1 MFTRGSYP
9 VCDQFPVHPD
19 GECRWRQDGR
29 KSAVHDWRR
38 PILMAGLAI
47 AMSVGAIGQ
56 GALANG
62 FGESSPWQF
71 QGPAEMIARNAML
84 DTWARYKARGYGPA
98 TTTINNNTTI
108 GKQYNCVVSAT
119 SYGNWAT
126 NSNVANSPSA
136 TGATALAT
144 GNSATTNTDVWTPS
158 GGIGSVSTDQNNS
171 GRVGA
176 SVHGST
182 TVKNYGNAQQ
192 ALNNTQ
198 TNSGTQMA
206 TVNGSTACS
215 GPLN

>member
-1 MFTRGSYP
+1 MKTCGALSVFGQSQSGSLGGEAS
-9 VCDQFPVHPD
+9 HLAKPD
-19 GECRWRQDGR
+19 RSVG
-29 KSAVHDWRR
+29 AWRR
-38 PILMAGLAI
+38 PRLLAVLAMTVSVAGF
-47 AMSVGAIGQ
+47 GH

-71 QGPAEMIARNAML
+71 RSPSDLIARTAVL
-84 DTWARYKARGYGPA
+84 DAWARYKAHGYGPA
-98 TTTINNNTTI
+98 STTINNNTTI

-126 NSNVANSPSA
+126 NSTIANSPSA

-144 GNSATTNTDVWTPS
+144 GNSSNTTTDVWTPS
-158 GGIGSVSTDQNNS
+158 GGVGNISTGQDNS
-171 GRVGA
+171 GTVGA